1 MKHLKSLFTCL
12 LILLPLICKSQA
24 LTQEQLEDYM
34 MVTNRDKL
42 DSLSNQTESL
52 SKELISLLDSLN
64 VLESEIVRLEE
75 VCRKHQ
81 FAEDYHTDSM
91 MSVITQELQKLLS
104 LPLTELS
111 LADITRNLR
120 RCEDL
125 SEKADIADYRRKYE
139 TLRQYKEMYD
149 RAEYLMNN
157 PYNEVSLSGFE
168 KDLKT
173 LREAGTMD
181 KYMDE
186 LNDIADKLYYYPDA
200 VYYFC
205 EIIKEVESLPTD
217 TDYRGML
224 SQVWTD
230 NKSYIDYFIDEIP
243 YLKNRFDKYQEDL
256 LSSPERKSEV
266 ADEIKKML

>member
-1 MKHLKSLFTCL
+1 MKQLKYLLACL
-12 LILLPLICKSQA
+12 LILLPCICRSQD
-24 LTQEQLEDYM
+24 LSDKEREYYKM
-34 MVTNRDKL
+34 IKNRETL
-42 DSLSNQTESL
+42 DSLSNQKNLASQRL
-52 SKELISLLDSLN
+52 SVLLDSLN
-64 VLESEIVRLEE
+64 VLEAEISRLEE
-75 VCRKHQ
+75 ICRTHP

-104 LPLTELS
+104 LPLSGLRH
-111 LADITRNLR
+111 ADITRNLK

-125 SEKADIADYRRKYE
+125 SEKADVADYKRKYE
-139 TLRQYKEMYD
+139 MLRQYKEMYD

-157 PYNEVSLSGFE
+157 PYNEVSLTRFE

-173 LREAGTMD
+173 LREAGTED
-181 KYMDE
+181 KYLNE

-217 TDYRGML
+217 TDYRSLL

-256 LSSPERKSEV
+256 LSSPVRKSEV